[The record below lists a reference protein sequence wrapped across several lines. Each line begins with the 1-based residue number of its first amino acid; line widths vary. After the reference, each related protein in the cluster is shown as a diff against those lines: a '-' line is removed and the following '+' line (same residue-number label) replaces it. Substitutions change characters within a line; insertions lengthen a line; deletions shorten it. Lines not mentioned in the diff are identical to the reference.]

1 MTNGRHSPTYT
12 ILRSIIIPYSPCD
25 TVRTERSASFCSHI
39 LPHLLPYVNTFFKI
53 FSMFFYFLPLKD
65 FLPLPEN
72 FLNNIPYVCERHL
85 YDISIES
92 RCKSNKKIDFFVVFF
107 YSVSFL
113 TKILTKN
120 RTKWIFTNSTFQ
132 GIILRL
138 SAAPTPQRHAQRIYT
153 SAKYQAY
160 DISTHDGTRLCFF
173 YFLFAI
179 QILIYRLLFF

>member
-1 MTNGRHSPTYT
+1 MSIPFLNFFRCFFIFCPSRIFCPSP
-12 ILRSIIIPYSPCD
+12 
-25 TVRTERSASFCSHI
+25 
-39 LPHLLPYVNTFFKI
+39 KI
-53 FSMFFYFLPLKD
+53 
-65 FLPLPEN
+65 

-179 QILIYRLLFF
+179 QILICRGGRALLFFRERKVSKRKQH